1 METIRYSLDQGIAT
15 VTFDEPGSAV
25 NTMKPQWQQDMI
37 ALADQLSAD
46 AAQLRGVLLTSAK
59 TTFFAGAELKG
70 VLKLTA
76 ADAASGFAG
85 IEKMK
90 QAFRRIECMGKPVV
104 SLINGAAL
112 GGGWEVALIGHA
124 RFCLDNPKIP
134 LGLPEVSL
142 GLLPGATGVTKM
154 TRLLGL
160 MGAQPYLMEGKLLSP
175 QKALELGLVQGL
187 AKDAQALHAMGLAF
201 IEANPQAVQPWDR
214 KDYKMPGGT
223 PGTPKIAQGLSVM
236 PAMMFNKTHGL
247 YPAAQA
253 ILECMVEGAQVD
265 YDTATRIESRK
276 LAKLMVGQNAK
287 NMITAFFFNT
297 NAIKAGKSRP
307 AGIAPWKP
315 SKIGVLGAGMMGAGI
330 AYANAMRE
338 AWQKFPEDAD
348 IGALFARRDCRIGDP
363 AQLEKLLRVVP
374 VPKNAWLLNGSGA
387 RRACQPV
394 RAHKAQQ
401 GARRVSQKGLC
412 ASAQPPQRSAQA
424 AREAA
429 RLRCQ
434 ARAQG
439 QRGGGGVWLPPQGSG
454 SSGGSARGHAHPQRA
469 RHVRPRLLAPPGHA
483 APAGHAHPAILAH

>member
-1 METIRYSLDQGIAT
+1 METIRYALDQGIAT

-46 AAQLRGVLLTSAK
+46 APQLRGVLLTSAK

-90 QAFRRIECMGKPVV
+90 KAFRRIECMGKPVV

-187 AKDAQALHAMGLAF
+187 AKDAQALHAMGMAF

-276 LAKLMVGQNAK
+276 LAKLMVGQTGK
-287 NMITAFFFNT
+287 KMITPFFFNS
-297 NAIKAGKSRP
+297 NAIK
-307 AGIAPWKP
+307 
-315 SKIGVLGAGMMGAGI
+315 
-330 AYANAMRE
+330 
-338 AWQKFPEDAD
+338 
-348 IGALFARRDCRIGDP
+348 
-363 AQLEKLLRVVP
+363 
-374 VPKNAWLLNGSGA
+374 SGT
-387 RRACQPV
+387 
-394 RAHKAQQ
+394 
-401 GARRVSQKGLC
+401 
-412 ASAQPPQRSAQA
+412 
-424 AREAA
+424 
-429 RLRCQ
+429 
-434 ARAQG
+434 
-439 QRGGGGVWLPPQGSG
+439 
-454 SSGGSARGHAHPQRA
+454 
-469 RHVRPRLLAPPGHA
+469 
-483 APAGHAHPAILAH
+483 